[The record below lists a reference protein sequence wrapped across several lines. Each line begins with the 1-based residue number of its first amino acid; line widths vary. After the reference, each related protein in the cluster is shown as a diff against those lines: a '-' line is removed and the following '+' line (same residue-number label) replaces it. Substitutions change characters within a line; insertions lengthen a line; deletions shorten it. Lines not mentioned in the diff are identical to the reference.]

1 MDALKFLFL
10 LQLDGMQV
18 SNEEAKSVEIS
29 KLQKVLESLS
39 LELDASKLA
48 TINEC
53 NKTAVLQNQLELSVK
68 EKSALERELIGM
80 AELRRENA
88 FLKVSRVMFI
98 QFVFLCSFAFL
109 VFVLC
114 ILFLSIQKFF
124 NISQAGYLET

>member
-1 MDALKFLFL
+1 
-10 LQLDGMQV
+10 MQV

-53 NKTAVLQNQLELSVK
+53 NKTAVLQNQLDLSVK

-88 FLKVSRVMFI
+88 FLKSSVDALDKKNS
-98 QFVFLCSFAFL
+98 A
-109 VFVLC
+109 
-114 ILFLSIQKFF
+114 
-124 NISQAGYLET
+124 LET